1 MNKKILITSA
11 LLTLSLFGCRKVTPK
26 PSSSLDIS
34 SFPSSDVSEDSSVKS
49 DDLVSTVVSEET
61 TSDSTSENTS
71 LDPISTSTSIDIT
84 SDTSTITSSESSSSI
99 EKTVFDTPT
108 NVVING
114 TSLTWDEVD
123 EALSY
128 NIKIVLSDNSEH
140 FETSTTPSFDLSTL
154 DYFIKGVHSISI
166 RVNGDDYHYISAYS
180 DPIEYI
186 YGIDQTKVNEF
197 VSNVNLIESITLDS
211 REALEQLM
219 EIYNT
224 LDEIDVLDEKC
235 IEAKNKLAKY
245 QGEYLL
251 QYTQT
256 LDVFVGN
263 DVTSDDFNIA
273 SNFYKQCLDKED
285 ANVLAALNIPVG
297 YSCFHNEI
305 RFANDPT
312 KTNVYISYVGTNILS
327 ELIELDNISLTVDG
341 QEVELVKD
349 GFYYCAQIESD
360 AKILINNKEYANIL
374 IPEVIDNSITNIEV
388 KENLVS
394 KTKIYTYEKN
404 VDEDVNVLIFD
415 SNSISLD
422 GKFPIISDNAL
433 GMFTTSNNY
442 FTNKDI
448 YHRIKNLKSPVESYS
463 LLLFTTTA
471 DGRISYTL
479 INENCMNQKVEPLGL
494 KLDNPNQVDEI
505 TTENLK
511 FNEDGSIAYRWELI
525 NNNIEINAGISSGIE
540 FVFFNENSEITEE
553 NIVASYV
560 RNNAGFIEVSNI
572 NDALIK
578 ANVPSNST
586 LKAGIRFISDN
597 PDYSSSDIVMIEGS
611 HTYELD
617 YSLPNYYSLNPNT
630 FFIRESG
637 ELAYYFEAFM
647 DNVNPVSKEID
658 HLEVWVLDGTT
669 DSVTLSDENTDKI
682 KGKFNV
688 YYSTEGHTDTSKTA
702 IENILFELG
711 LKSGSYRFTSRF
723 ITKEGSVYTNSDLSN
738 VTGAYDYVVE
748 DLANVNLV
756 GASKTI
762 VLTNELENN
771 SLVEMMDNNQNSRY
785 IASNTETGTLEDV
798 YVIIDLK
805 KVYNLDHIKIH
816 WEGAYAK
823 KYSIY
828 GIEDFDKET
837 FDITNL
843 SAWSLINQVEN
854 RTEYVVNEEI
864 SIATET
870 MSRYILLHLEERG
883 TPWNY
888 SIYEFEVYAK

>member
-11 LLTLSLFGCRKVTPK
+11 LLTLSLFGCRHTTPPK
-26 PSSSLDIS
+26 LSSSTSSEAS
-34 SFPSSDVSEDSSVKS
+34 SFPTSEVSEGSSVKS
-49 DDLVSTVVSEET
+49 DDLESVVTSEET
-61 TSDSTSENTS
+61 TSETTSQETS
-71 LDPISTSTSIDIT
+71 SSPTSDAT
-84 SDTSTITSSESSSSI
+84 SDTSTGTSSESSSII
-99 EKTVFDTPT
+99 EKVVFDTPT
-108 NVVING
+108 NVAING
-114 TSLTWDEVD
+114 SSLTWDNVD
-123 EALSY
+123 DALSY

-140 FETSTTPSFDLSTL
+140 QETSTTNSFDLSTV
-154 DYFIKGVHSISI
+154 DYFIKGVHSISV

-180 DPIEYI
+180 NPIEYI

-211 REALEQLM
+211 RDVLEQLM
-219 EIYNT
+219 DIYNT

-251 QYTQT
+251 LYTQT
-256 LDVFVGN
+256 LNVFKGS
-263 DVTSDDFNIA
+263 DVTSDDINVA
-273 SNFYKQCLDKED
+273 SSFYKQCLNKED
-285 ANVLAALNIPVG
+285 ENVLASLNIPVG
-297 YSCFHNEI
+297 YSCFHDELI
-305 RFANDPT
+305 FASDPT
-312 KTNVYISYVGTNILS
+312 KTNVYISYVGTNILYD
-327 ELIELDNISLTVDG
+327 LIQLDNISLTVDG
-341 QEVELVKD
+341 QEVELIKD
-349 GFYYCAQIESD
+349 GFYYCAQIESG
-360 AKILINNKEYANIL
+360 AKLFINNEEYADIQ
-374 IPEVIDNSITNIEV
+374 IPNVIDNSITNIEV
-388 KENLVS
+388 KENPVS

-404 VDEDVNVLIFD
+404 VDENVNVLIFD
-415 SNSISLD
+415 SDSISLD
-422 GKFPIISDNAL
+422 GAFPIIKDNAK
-433 GMFTTSNNY
+433 GMFTTPNDY

-448 YHRIKNLKSPVESYS
+448 YYQIKDLKTPIESYS
-463 LLLFTTTA
+463 LLLYTTTS
-471 DGRISYTL
+471 DGNVSYTL
-479 INENCMNQKVEPLGL
+479 INENCMNQKVEPLDL
-494 KLDNPNQVDEI
+494 KLDSPSQVDEI
-505 TTENLK
+505 TSENLK
-511 FNEDGSIAYRWELI
+511 FNDDGSIAYRWELI
-525 NNNIEINAGISSGIE
+525 NNNIEVNVGISSGIE

-560 RNNAGFIEVSNI
+560 RNNAGFIDASNI

-578 ANVPSNST
+578 AKVPSNST

-597 PDYSSSDIVMIEGS
+597 PDYSSSDIVMVEGS

-647 DNVNPVSKEID
+647 DNINPVSKEID
-658 HLEVWVLDGTT
+658 HLEVWVIDGNT
-669 DSVTLSDENTDKI
+669 DNATLSDENTDKV
-682 KGKFNV
+682 KGKFNI
-688 YYSTEGHTDTSKTA
+688 YYSSVSHTDTSKEA

-711 LKSGSYRFTSRF
+711 LNSGSYRFTSRF
-723 ITKEGSVYTNSDLSN
+723 ITKDGSVYTNSDLSN
-738 VTGAYDYVVE
+738 VTGAFDYVVS
-748 DLANVNLV
+748 DLSSVNLV
-756 GASKTI
+756 NLSRTI

-771 SLVEMMDNNQNSRY
+771 NLLEMMDNNQNSRY

-805 KVYNLDHIKIH
+805 KVYNLDRINIH

-828 GIEDFDKET
+828 GIEDFDKDN
-837 FDITNL
+837 FDITDL
-843 SAWSLINQVEN
+843 SSWSLINQVEN
-854 RTEYVVNEEI
+854 RSEYLVNEEI
-864 SIATET
+864 SVTTET